1 MLNQQVSTNVKQP
14 TGPLKLH
21 HIEYIDVDGD
31 GVKEEIAI
39 VKRSTDGTIHY
50 INIAPLDPI
59 DKARL
64 KRIVTSQHADKYP
77 LWELLAQTKLEN
89 GMNALDF
96 FHSNLIKVK
105 RGTGTTSTQFGGG
118 LATAPQ
124 INQNMPGSEFTNP
137 AEAILSTAA

>member
-1 MLNQQVSTNVKQP
+1 MSNQLSTNVRQ
-14 TGPLKLH
+14 TVKLH
-21 HIEYIDVDGD
+21 HIEYIDVDND
-31 GVKEEIAI
+31 GILEEIAV
-39 VKRSTDGTIHY
+39 VKRSEDGTIHY

-77 LWELLAQTKLEN
+77 LWELLSQSKLEN

-118 LATAPQ
+118 LATTTKKLDLK
-124 INQNMPGSEFTNP
+124 MPGEQFSDPTSAVSKNVEM
-137 AEAILSTAA
+137 A